1 MYWAANDAK
10 VLSGQTASVGDNCA
24 TLASYASGLADSAI
38 GNTCGQFSGRRRLRS
53 HQDLSLPSRRRLTT
67 YGPCEGCLVGSEGNL
82 CKNPTNNVCYNY
94 VNGVEGSC
102 WGGTFPCEAS
112 GDVDPDAGGGS
123 SDTGGGDDG
132 NGNDVT
138 CSAVTESPA
147 NPVTDS
153 PANPVTDSP
162 ANPDTPVTESPDTD
176 GSEGGDNGGDESD
189 STMIIVIAVIAVAV
203 VIVVG
208 VGMYYM
214 GVRSGKTP
222 SSGADVAKSRS
233 SKYGTEIEMDTTKT

>member
-94 VNGVEGSC
+94 VNGVE
-102 WGGTFPCEAS
+102 EAVGVEHFHARPVEMS
-112 GDVDPDAGGGS
+112 TLMLEVVVPILEVVMM
-123 SDTGGGDDG
+123 
-132 NGNDVT
+132 VT
-138 CSAVTESPA
+138 AMMSRVQQSLNLQRIRSLILQRIPA
-147 NPVTDS
+147 NPVT
-153 PANPVTDSP
+153 VLH
-162 ANPDTPVTESPDTD
+162 
-176 GSEGGDNGGDESD
+176 
-189 STMIIVIAVIAVAV
+189 
-203 VIVVG
+203 
-208 VGMYYM
+208 
-214 GVRSGKTP
+214 
-222 SSGADVAKSRS
+222 
-233 SKYGTEIEMDTTKT
+233 